1 MLNQE
6 ERRKCVQH
14 KKWQEIS
21 VETGKFKNI
30 ISGYLELFPSPGDLP
45 KPEIEPRSPALQ
57 ADSLPSGSRGKP
69 RYSLEELML
78 KLGLQYFGHLMW
90 RANSLEKTLMLGKTE
105 GRRRSRWQRMRWLDG
120 VTDSMDMNL
129 NKLGDSE
136 GQGSLACCS
145 SWGHKES
152 DTTEWLNHEQ
162 PLIISKQLWVNIKF
176 AFRHW
181 RF

>member
-6 ERRKCVQH
+6 EWRKCMQH

-30 ISGYLELFPSPGDLP
+30 ISGYFELFPSPGDLP

-57 ADSLPSGSRGKP
+57 ADSLPSGSWGKP
-69 RYSLEELML
+69 QYSLEELML

-90 RANSLEKTLMLGKTE
+90 RANSLEKTLTLGKTE

-120 VTDSMDMNL
+120 ITDSVDKNLSKLREIVKDREAWLATVHGVSKSPTWLTNWTTTLDLMN
-129 NKLGDSE
+129 
-136 GQGSLACCS
+136 Q
-145 SWGHKES
+145 
-152 DTTEWLNHEQ
+152 
-162 PLIISKQLWVNIKF
+162 KF
-176 AFRHW
+176 H
-181 RF
+181 

>member
-6 ERRKCVQH
+6 ERRKCMQH

-30 ISGYLELFPSPGDLP
+30 ISGYFELFPSPGDLP

-57 ADSLPSGSRGKP
+57 ADSLPSGSWGKP
-69 RYSLEELML
+69 QYSLEELML

-90 RANSLEKTLMLGKTE
+90 RANSLEKTLTLGKTE

-120 VTDSMDMNL
+120 ITDSVDKNLSKLREIVKDREAWLATVHGVSKSRTWLTNWTTTLDLMN
-129 NKLGDSE
+129 
-136 GQGSLACCS
+136 Q
-145 SWGHKES
+145 
-152 DTTEWLNHEQ
+152 
-162 PLIISKQLWVNIKF
+162 KF
-176 AFRHW
+176 H
-181 RF
+181 

>member
-105 GRRRSRWQRMRWLDG
+105 GRRRRRWQRMRWLDG
-120 VTDSMDMNL
+120 ITDSVDKNLSKLREIVKDREAWLATVHGVAKSRTWLTNWTTTLDVMN
-129 NKLGDSE
+129 
-136 GQGSLACCS
+136 Q
-145 SWGHKES
+145 
-152 DTTEWLNHEQ
+152 
-162 PLIISKQLWVNIKF
+162 KF
-176 AFRHW
+176 H
-181 RF
+181 